1 MLSHL
6 TRAVQMQGC
15 WSPPCVRRG
24 AVSGSSAHGP
34 APAEWRSPG
43 RQAPVREALAR
54 QRAARADR
62 SRSGPEDSVLAD
74 SRTGSGS
81 CASGVHV
88 VVAQGLGIGR
98 KRFVSGEQAAQLQ
111 TSQDGDLLVYS
122 SIMSSQSPSR
132 MVA

>member
-1 MLSHL
+1 
-6 TRAVQMQGC
+6 MQGC

-24 AVSGSSAHGP
+24 AESSSSAPGP
-34 APAEWRSPG
+34 PPAEWRSPG
-43 RQAPVREALAR
+43 RQAPPAREALAR

-122 SIMSSQSPSR
+122 SIMSSQSRSR